1 MKTLL
6 PIVLGLAAPVLA
18 QSAPW
23 QGFLFNWNKP
33 ALASHISQYTRF
45 NTGAESNLN
54 RIDRDDHKSW
64 GENAA
69 GNVVIRG
76 LAVWIFDTN
85 YATAE
90 TFSFVGHAEDAANPN
105 FPLATPA
112 FTVAGIPMPPG
123 TAGNAFLVNGTINVD
138 VTIPGAG
145 DVFVGIGVP
154 AMPGPTQPFDGL
166 FVGTVLRGG
175 VGLAVFDEPGPRG
188 QQGAV
193 GGVAQDD
200 YICGILNGTPQYLP
214 AGPTSL
220 SQLAIDVAINNGGIG
235 GVALTETVQTS
246 LLSSNAPFGTSDFLS
261 GLHPDINGLQAGRA
275 DNIGFG
281 ITHHVGQMPAG
292 TPVLVQLALGASPAG
307 PLQINALAGFDPVNS
322 GGTLCIDFTAA
333 VEFFT
338 ITAVDTL
345 FATMATA
352 QIMVPV
358 PAGLRAQIAGLG
370 APVDFWWQAFAI
382 DFSNPGPNL
391 EVRASGCVVQHLN

>member
-6 PIVLGLAAPVLA
+6 PVVLGLAAPVLA

-76 LAVWIFDTN
+76 LALWITDTN
-85 YATAE
+85 YTTAE
-90 TFSFVGHAEDAANPN
+90 SFSFVGHAEDAANPN

-112 FTVAGIPMPPG
+112 FTVANIPMPPG
-123 TAGNAFLVNGTINVD
+123 TAGQAFLVNGTINVD

-166 FVGTVLRGG
+166 FIGTVLRGG

-193 GGVAQDD
+193 GGVARDD
-200 YICGILNGTPQYLP
+200 YVCGILNGVAQYQP
-214 AGPTSL
+214 ASATSL

-261 GLHPDINGLQAGRA
+261 GLHPDLNGLQPGRA

-281 ITHHVGQMPAG
+281 ITHHVGQMPVG
-292 TPVLVQLALGASPAG
+292 TPVLVQLALARPVRCRSTRWRASIRSTAAARCASTSPPRSSSSPSPRSTRSSRRWRRRRSWCRCPPGCARRSPASG
-307 PLQINALAGFDPVNS
+307 RRSTS
-322 GGTLCIDFTAA
+322 GGRRSRSTSRTRDPTWKCGPAA
-333 VEFFT
+333 
-338 ITAVDTL
+338 
-345 FATMATA
+345 
-352 QIMVPV
+352 
-358 PAGLRAQIAGLG
+358 
-370 APVDFWWQAFAI
+370 
-382 DFSNPGPNL
+382 
-391 EVRASGCVVQHLN
+391 ASCST